1 MFQGN
6 HPLII
11 LKGNNMKYDL
21 LESMVS
27 ISLRA
32 GNFIRHHYESGEFG
46 VLEKKDSHDLVTNID
61 RESQRII
68 KEELSHRFP
77 GIPIVGEEDT
87 EICSKKEHAFLI
99 DPLDGTLNFVKK
111 IPFFAV
117 SIGYWE
123 DSKPHCGVVY
133 DPIRHDLFYARKD
146 QGSYLNG
153 KKLHLS
159 DHYHVKHQL
168 LASDWGHEP
177 HLYQKN
183 IQMMQ
188 QLMKENTCLFRFM
201 GCASLAISYV
211 GAGIFDGYWH
221 YGLSP
226 WDMAAA
232 VLIAQEAGAIVSLL
246 DGSPF
251 DLWGKSI
258 LTVVPNLK
266 DRFIDLFNRIELS

>member
-1 MFQGN
+1 
-6 HPLII
+6 
-11 LKGNNMKYDL
+11 MKYDL
-21 LESMVS
+21 LESMIS
-27 ISLRA
+27 ISLKA
-32 GNFIRHHYESGEFG
+32 GNYIRHHYEGREFG

-61 RESQRII
+61 RESQKII
-68 KEELSHRFP
+68 QEELSHRFP
-77 GIPIVGEEDT
+77 DVPIVGEEDN
-87 EICSKKEHAFLI
+87 EISNKKEHAFFI
-99 DPLDGTLNFVKK
+99 DPLDGTLNFVKQ

-117 SIGYWE
+117 SIGYWK
-123 DSKPHCGVVY
+123 DNKPHCGVVY

-146 QGSYLNG
+146 QGAYLNG
-153 KKLHLS
+153 KELHLS
-159 DHYHVKHQL
+159 ENNHAKHQL

-183 IQMMQ
+183 ILMMQ
-188 QLMKENTCLFRFM
+188 ELMKENTYLFRFM

-221 YGLSP
+221 YRLAP

-232 VLIAQEAGAIVSLL
+232 VLIAEESGASISHL

-251 DLWGKSI
+251 DLWEKSI

-266 DRFIDLFNRIELS
+266 ETFIHYFNRVKSS